1 MNGSWLKKYILTLAL
16 VIVPVIVGAQTFSYE
31 IANINWHTPPFPW
44 INPAPGCQDCAT
56 DTSITVSGTI
66 MHTNAAP
73 APYQFQIEYGF
84 PGAGITSGT
93 TNTLPGD
100 AEVMGY
106 GPQLNSSEYLDAQNR
121 FGINVTNLKPS
132 QYYYF
137 DILEWNATG
146 NAGEPLHDFYIT
158 RTKKPE
164 NVTFN
169 FSTFNNGSSTL
180 SGVISLTSNYTPGVI
195 AGMPVGVYVLS
206 APGTGDTVNQ
216 NNVLIAL
223 SMTVGSS
230 GSFSVPI
237 SNLQLNQQYYV
248 QLTNE
253 LSGLTLTDTIP
264 FMFNDQNTP
273 PVVDDGGD
281 GGTGPQ
287 FPDSGEEFNDGLTT
301 CDGIVVEC
309 TFEKLLLLVNKVLR
323 FLIFIIGVPIVTLSF
338 AYAGFLM
345 VTSGGN
351 SGKKEEAKKIIT
363 SATIGLVVLLAAWL
377 IVRTV
382 LLVFGYSGP
391 LLGILGA

>member
-1 MNGSWLKKYILTLAL
+1 MNGFWLKKYILTLAL
-16 VIVPVIVGAQTFSYE
+16 VVVPVVVGAQTFSYE
-31 IANINWHTPPFPW
+31 ISNIIWGTPIPTTS
-44 INPAPGCQDCAT
+44 NPNITT
-56 DTSITVSGTI
+56 DTSITVRGQ
-66 MHTNAAP
+66 MAHTNNPAAP
-73 APYQFQIEYGF
+73 YRFQLEYGF
-84 PGAGITSGT
+84 PGDVTEVGQLGAGASV
-93 TNTLPGD
+93 
-100 AEVMGY
+100 AGY
-106 GPQLNSSEYLDAQNR
+106 GPLLTSTEYLDAQNN
-121 FGINVTNLKPS
+121 FQMIVTNLWPS

-137 DILEWNATG
+137 DILEWDMTST
-146 NAGEPLHDFYIT
+146 AGEPLHDYYIA

-164 NVTFN
+164 NVTIN
-169 FSTFNNGSSTL
+169 FSTFQNGSSTL
-180 SGVISLTSNYTPGVI
+180 SGVVSLTSNYTPGVM
-195 AGMPVGVYVLS
+195 AGMPIGVYVLS
-206 APGTGDTVNQ
+206 TPSTGDVIDQSTV
-216 NNVLIAL
+216 LATFP
-223 SMTVGSS
+223 MTVGPS
-230 GSFSVPI
+230 GSFSVPVTY
-237 SNLQLNQQYYV
+237 LQLNQQYYL
-248 QLTNE
+248 QLRNE
-253 LSGLTLTDTIP
+253 NSDLPLTDSIP